1 MVHVPMV
8 MSAFWECVP
17 AMADERSSVL
27 GHLWGARR
35 PGRAEKLKAMAGLQ
49 GRGGRSGYRLQEVGA
64 SKEHITH
71 RFPVPTIEAPVV
83 GSAVTDALGH
93 LLGPRGR
100 IEVIALA
107 ENDGILAASYGV
119 NPPS

>member
-1 MVHVPMV
+1 
-8 MSAFWECVP
+8 MSWVICGSKEAWT
-17 AMADERSSVL
+17 SSETESV
-27 GHLWGARR
+27 
-35 PGRAEKLKAMAGLQ
+35 GLQ
-49 GRGGRSGYRLQEVGA
+49 GRGGRSGSRLQEVGA

-107 ENDGILAASYGV
+107 ENGGILAASYGV

>member
-1 MVHVPMV
+1 M
-8 MSAFWECVP
+8 
-17 AMADERSSVL
+17 
-27 GHLWGARR
+27 
-35 PGRAEKLKAMAGLQ
+35 
-49 GRGGRSGYRLQEVGA
+49 QEVGA

-71 RFPVPTIEAPVV
+71 RFPVPTVEAPVV

-107 ENDGILAASYGV
+107 ENGGILAASYGV